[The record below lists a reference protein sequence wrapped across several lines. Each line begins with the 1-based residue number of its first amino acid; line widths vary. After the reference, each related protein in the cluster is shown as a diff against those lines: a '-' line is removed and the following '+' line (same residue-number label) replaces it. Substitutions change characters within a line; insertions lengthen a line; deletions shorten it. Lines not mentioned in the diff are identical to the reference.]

1 MKHLFIL
8 IALFGLSL
16 FAQTVPNYVP
26 TNGLVGWW
34 PFNGNANDLSG
45 NALHLNVIGPILSSD
60 RYNNLNSAYSFNG
73 TQSSAQIIQLTP
85 IPSSISNNYSISI
98 WFQTSQFYP
107 NQQPSNPY
115 DFNNFNIQG
124 IVSFNSN
131 NWNIGPAFNC
141 RLNWDNS
148 KIATEHWTSNG
159 TGGGAESNPMVLTNQ
174 WYHLAVVYNGVNSVT
189 YVNGIQLMTFS
200 PSFSL
205 SNQVDLILGG
215 LRNGPSMIA
224 MGGFKGKLD
233 DFGLWNRPLTSAE
246 IQALYLGCTDSLAAQ
261 PVSTNLVL
269 GTNASFTASSSAS
282 GATYQW
288 QGKSGNTFVNL
299 SNAGQ
304 FSGVTTGTLTVSGIT
319 SANNGTQFRC
329 IVDHGNCVDTSNV
342 ATLTACFDVTNQ
354 PFDRYIIPGTS
365 TTFGLTTNDPSN
377 CTYQWQTNSGF
388 GYQNLSNAGQYSG
401 TTSSTLAVA
410 NVSAANNN
418 QLFRCIVTAGTCKDT
433 TSEARIILSGV
444 GVSENSLQRVSVF
457 PNPTRGL
464 VDLGVALDGT
474 YTLIGIDG
482 RAVQTGAL
490 RQLLDFSNQPAG
502 VYSLRLETPAGN
514 RVVKVVKE

>member
-1 MKHLFIL
+1 MKHLFTL

-34 PFNGNANDLSG
+34 PFNGNTTDVVGGNNGSNNGATLTAGRFGSTNTAYGFNGNNNTIDFSNPFFGGGQKNSFTFHTVILFNSTNNAPNIWGKTLFWGEVNFGISSNNEIHFWWANSITGNKYSSIFSQPNAIQIGQWYSIDIVFQNSIGQIYLNGSPISTNLRWTAQGGSTISTTQIEASCNFDQIANSSKIGLRYSSGNPGNHLSG
-45 NALHLNVIGPILSSD
+45 IMDEFGIWNRA
-60 RYNNLNSAYSFNG
+60 
-73 TQSSAQIIQLTP
+73 LTP
-85 IPSSISNNYSISI
+85 
-98 WFQTSQFYP
+98 
-107 NQQPSNPY
+107 
-115 DFNNFNIQG
+115 
-124 IVSFNSN
+124 
-131 NWNIGPAFNC
+131 
-141 RLNWDNS
+141 
-148 KIATEHWTSNG
+148 
-159 TGGGAESNPMVLTNQ
+159 
-174 WYHLAVVYNGVNSVT
+174 
-189 YVNGIQLMTFS
+189 
-200 PSFSL
+200 
-205 SNQVDLILGG
+205 
-215 LRNGPSMIA
+215 
-224 MGGFKGKLD
+224 
-233 DFGLWNRPLTSAE
+233 AE
-246 IQALYLGCTDSLAAQ
+246 IQNLYFSCSDTLAAQ
-261 PVSTNLVL
+261 PVSNNASL

-288 QGKSGNTFVNL
+288 QGKSGNSFVNL

-329 IVDHGNCVDTSNV
+329 IVDHGDCVDTSDV
-342 ATLTACFDVTNQ
+342 ATLTACFDLTNQ
-354 PFDRYIIPGTS
+354 PSDRYVVAGTS

-410 NVSAANNN
+410 NVSATNNN

-433 TSEARIILSGV
+433 TSEVRIILSGV

-482 RAVQTGAL
+482 RAVQTGVL
-490 RQLLDFSNQPAG
+490 RQILDFSNQPAG
-502 VYSLRLETPAGN
+502 VYSLRLETPAGS

>member
-1 MKHLFIL
+1 MLVAVALFLITTNQIKMKHLFTL

-45 NALHLNVIGPILSSD
+45 NGNNGTVNGATLSND
-60 RYNNLNSAYSFNG
+60 RNGVPQSAYSFNG
-73 TQSSAQIIQLTP
+73 QNQFIEIPNFSSTATGSITISFWAKVASVNNYQVLLSFGPKNQNGHFEIYSFINTQNLSWHTTGACQNLQSNFFIADNNWHHIVVYSNNQLIKFYVDNSLIGTYPCLGLFNTQQQQNLLFGKVSGPLPYSLNGSMDNIGIWNRALTP
-85 IPSSISNNYSISI
+85 
-98 WFQTSQFYP
+98 
-107 NQQPSNPY
+107 
-115 DFNNFNIQG
+115 
-124 IVSFNSN
+124 
-131 NWNIGPAFNC
+131 
-141 RLNWDNS
+141 
-148 KIATEHWTSNG
+148 
-159 TGGGAESNPMVLTNQ
+159 
-174 WYHLAVVYNGVNSVT
+174 
-189 YVNGIQLMTFS
+189 
-200 PSFSL
+200 
-205 SNQVDLILGG
+205 
-215 LRNGPSMIA
+215 
-224 MGGFKGKLD
+224 
-233 DFGLWNRPLTSAE
+233 AE
-246 IQALYLGCTDSLAAQ
+246 IQNLYFSCSDTLAAQ
-261 PVSTNLVL
+261 PVSNNASL

-288 QGKSGNTFVNL
+288 QGKSGNSFVNL

-304 FSGVTTGTLTVSGIT
+304 FSGVTTGTLTVSGVT
-319 SANNGTQFRC
+319 SANNGSKFRC
-329 IVDHGNCVDTSNV
+329 IVDHGDCVDTSDV
-342 ATLTACFDVTNQ
+342 ATLTACFDLTNQ
-354 PFDRYIIPGTS
+354 PSDRYVVAGTS

-410 NVSAANNN
+410 NVSATNNN

-433 TSEARIILSGV
+433 TSEVRIILSGV

-464 VDLGVALDGT
+464 VDLGIALEGT

-490 RQLLDFSNQPAG
+490 RQILDFSNQPAG
-502 VYSLRLETPAGN
+502 VYSLRLETPAGS
-514 RVVKVVKE
+514 RMVKVVKE

>member
-1 MKHLFIL
+1 MKHLFTL

-34 PFNGNANDLSG
+34 PFNGNANDASG
-45 NALHLNVIGPILSSD
+45 NARHLQITGTSAFTLD
-60 RYNNLNSAYSFNG
+60 RYNTNNASIYLDGNNSYLSNSTSFFSASNDHSINIWVNFLSYNSSGATVTDRGLFNTFPHPVHAVEAWSYNSSQTSGSNNSAGYVGNSVVWN
-73 TQSSAQIIQLTP
+73 LTP
-85 IPSSISNNYSISI
+85 TFSYTMQLPINTWKMWTMVKSGTNYKVYLDGILVNS
-98 WFQTSQFYP
+98 FTH
-107 NQQPSNPY
+107 NG
-115 DFNNFNIQG
+115 NIY
-124 IVSFNSN
+124 
-131 NWNIGPAFNC
+131 
-141 RLNWDNS
+141 
-148 KIATEHWTSNG
+148 TSN
-159 TGGGAESNPMVLTNQ
+159 TGVMFGAMCGGPIWPDWEIN
-174 WYHLAVVYNGVNSVT
+174 
-189 YVNGIQLMTFS
+189 
-200 PSFSL
+200 
-205 SNQVDLILGG
+205 
-215 LRNGPSMIA
+215 
-224 MGGFKGKLD
+224 GKLD
-233 DFGLWNRPLTSAE
+233 DIGIWSRALTSVE
-246 IQALYLGCTDSLAAQ
+246 IQNLFIGCNETVTINPSSINSSLGAT
-261 PVSTNLVL
+261 
-269 GTNASFTASSSAS
+269 ASFTAASSAS

-329 IVDHGNCVDTSNV
+329 IVDHGDCVDTSNV

-354 PFDRYIIPGTS
+354 PFDRYVVAGTS

-377 CTYQWQTNSGF
+377 CNYQWQTNSGF

-410 NVSAANNN
+410 NVSATNNN
-418 QLFRCIVTAGTCKDT
+418 QLFRCIVTAGSCKDT
-433 TSEARIILSGV
+433 TNEARIILSGV
-444 GVSENSLQRVSVF
+444 GVSENSLQRVFVF
-457 PNPTRGL
+457 PNSTRGL

-490 RQLLDFSNQPAG
+490 RQILDFSNQPAG
-502 VYSLRLETPAGN
+502 VYSLRLETPAGS

>member
-1 MKHLFIL
+1 MKHLFTL
-8 IALFGLSL
+8 LALFSFSL

-45 NALHLNVIGPILSSD
+45 NGNNGTVNGATPTSDMAGQPGMAYHFDGVNDFIQTPNKSLSGSVTFSAWYKMANYNTPGNDMFFASNQSTSTSVHSSNIAFGFRSYQGQYGHSTYVGSPLNGYYATNNLPTANVWHHLVCVFENGQYLKIYLDNILVYSNFNVISRSNLPSLPILIG
-60 RYNNLNSAYSFNG
+60 G
-73 TQSSAQIIQLTP
+73 T
-85 IPSSISNNYSISI
+85 
-98 WFQTSQFYP
+98 
-107 NQQPSNPY
+107 
-115 DFNNFNIQG
+115 G
-124 IVSFNSN
+124 
-131 NWNIGPAFNC
+131 
-141 RLNWDNS
+141 
-148 KIATEHWTSNG
+148 TSNLFYYSG
-159 TGGGAESNPMVLTNQ
+159 QLDEV
-174 WYHLAVVYNGVNSVT
+174 
-189 YVNGIQLMTFS
+189 GIWERALSAFEINELFLMC
-200 PSFSL
+200 
-205 SNQVDLILGG
+205 N
-215 LRNGPSMIA
+215 
-224 MGGFKGKLD
+224 
-233 DFGLWNRPLTSAE
+233 
-246 IQALYLGCTDSLAAQ
+246 DSLALN
-261 PVSTNLVL
+261 PTSTNATL
-269 GTNASFTASSSAS
+269 GSNATFNALSSAS

-288 QGKSGNTFVNL
+288 QAKNGSNFVNM

-304 FSGVTTGTLTVSGIT
+304 FSGATSSTLTVTSVS
-319 SANNGTQFRC
+319 SANNGLQVRS
-329 IVDHGNCVDTSNV
+329 IVDHGDCVDTSNV
-342 ATLTACFDVTNQ
+342 ATLTACFDLTNQ
-354 PFDRYIIPGTS
+354 PSDRYVVAGTS

-410 NVSAANNN
+410 SVSAANNN

-464 VDLGVALDGT
+464 VDLGVALEGT

-482 RAVQTGAL
+482 RAVQTGVL
-490 RQLLDFSNQPAG
+490 RQILDFSNQPAG

>member
-1 MKHLFIL
+1 M
-8 IALFGLSL
+8 
-16 FAQTVPNYVP
+16 
-26 TNGLVGWW
+26 GW
-34 PFNGNANDLSG
+34 LT
-45 NALHLNVIGPILSSD
+45 
-60 RYNNLNSAYSFNG
+60 YNG
-73 TQSSAQIIQLTP
+73 TVDDIGIWNRALTP
-85 IPSSISNNYSISI
+85 
-98 WFQTSQFYP
+98 
-107 NQQPSNPY
+107 
-115 DFNNFNIQG
+115 
-124 IVSFNSN
+124 
-131 NWNIGPAFNC
+131 
-141 RLNWDNS
+141 
-148 KIATEHWTSNG
+148 
-159 TGGGAESNPMVLTNQ
+159 
-174 WYHLAVVYNGVNSVT
+174 
-189 YVNGIQLMTFS
+189 
-200 PSFSL
+200 
-205 SNQVDLILGG
+205 
-215 LRNGPSMIA
+215 
-224 MGGFKGKLD
+224 
-233 DFGLWNRPLTSAE
+233 AE
-246 IQALYLGCTDSLAAQ
+246 IQNLYFSCSDTLAAQ
-261 PVSTNLVL
+261 PVSNNASL

-288 QGKSGNTFVNL
+288 QGKSGNSFVNL

-304 FSGVTTGTLTVSGIT
+304 FSGVTTGTLTVSGVT
-319 SANNGTQFRC
+319 SANNGSKFRC
-329 IVDHGNCVDTSNV
+329 IVDHGDCVDTSDV
-342 ATLTACFDVTNQ
+342 ATLTACFDLTNQ
-354 PFDRYIIPGTS
+354 PSDRYVVTGTS

-464 VDLGVALDGT
+464 VDLGVVLEGT

-490 RQLLDFSNQPAG
+490 RQILDFSNQPAG
-502 VYSLRLETPAGN
+502 VYSLRLETSAGS